1 MSFFDDDDFD
11 EPTYVAHEGESRRAS
26 SRRPGLGGLTGGG
39 APPDAQTARV
49 RQIVALGAIVFIL
62 ILLTVAVN
70 SCVKSGRK
78 SALQDY
84 SRDVTSVLQESRSEV
99 ADPLFDVLS
108 SGEEANALQ
117 SRLSSIR
124 EVASDE
130 ADRVKSFSPPGDDR
144 GKAAQHDLELAMNL
158 RAEALRVMSQE
169 ISRALADASTSQEA
183 LDAIAGQ
190 MQALLASDVILLT
203 RTKPL
208 IDEALRDADVSG
220 AEVQAPR
227 VLTDFGWLDAE
238 GLAAKLGGSG
248 GGGGGGSSS
257 GAVRDR
263 SGETP
268 ATPGLHGTSITGVT
282 MGGTQLSAGAST
294 AVPGRKVE
302 VQVNNG
308 GDSDE
313 TQIEVGATFA
323 ISGGQSVS
331 TKRVIATLAQGQTA
345 TVPLTLP
352 AAVRSGVEG
361 ELTITV
367 GGVPGEENMDNNKQ
381 TFQVTVG
388 G

>member
-84 SRDVTSVLQESRSEV
+84 SRDVTAVLQESRSEV

-130 ADRVKSFSPPGDDR
+130 ADRVQGFSPPGDDR

-158 RAEALRVMSQE
+158 RAEALRVIAQE

-190 MQALLASDVILLT
+190 MQALLASDVILLS

-227 VLTDFGWLDAE
+227 VLTDFSWLDAD
-238 GLAAKLGGSG
+238 GLGAKLGS

-257 GAVRDR
+257 SGEVRDR

-268 ATPGLHGTSITGVT
+268 SSPGLHGTSITGVT

-308 GDSDE
+308 GESDE
-313 TQIEVGATFA
+313 SQIEVGATFA

-367 GGVPGEENMDNNKQ
+367 GGVPGESNMDNNKQ

>member
-1 MSFFDDDDFD
+1 
-11 EPTYVAHEGESRRAS
+11 V
-26 SRRPGLGGLTGGG
+26 
-39 APPDAQTARV
+39 TA
-49 RQIVALGAIVFIL
+49 
-62 ILLTVAVN
+62 
-70 SCVKSGRK
+70 
-78 SALQDY
+78 
-84 SRDVTSVLQESRSEV
+84 VLQESRSEV

-130 ADRVKSFSPPGDDR
+130 ADRVQGFSPPGDDR

-158 RAEALRVMSQE
+158 RAEALRVIAQE

-190 MQALLASDVILLT
+190 MQALLASDVILLS

-227 VLTDFGWLDAE
+227 VLTDFSWLDAD
-238 GLAAKLGGSG
+238 GLGAKLGS

-257 GAVRDR
+257 SGEVRDR

-268 ATPGLHGTSITGVT
+268 SSPGLHGTSITGVT

-308 GDSDE
+308 GESDE
-313 TQIEVGATFA
+313 SQIEVGATFA

-367 GGVPGEENMDNNKQ
+367 GGVPGESNMDNNKQ

>member
-1 MSFFDDDDFD
+1 VSFFDDDDFD

-84 SRDVTSVLQESRSEV
+84 SRDVTAVLQESRSEV

-130 ADRVKSFSPPGDDR
+130 ADRVQGFSPPGDDR

-158 RAEALRVMSQE
+158 RAEALRVIAQE

-190 MQALLASDVILLT
+190 MQALLASDVILLS

-227 VLTDFGWLDAE
+227 VLTDFSWLDAD
-238 GLAAKLGGSG
+238 GLGAKLGS

-257 GAVRDR
+257 SGEVRDR

-268 ATPGLHGTSITGVT
+268 SSPGLHGTSITGVT

-308 GDSDE
+308 GESDE
-313 TQIEVGATFA
+313 SQIEVGATFA

-367 GGVPGEENMDNNKQ
+367 GGVPGESNMDNNKQ